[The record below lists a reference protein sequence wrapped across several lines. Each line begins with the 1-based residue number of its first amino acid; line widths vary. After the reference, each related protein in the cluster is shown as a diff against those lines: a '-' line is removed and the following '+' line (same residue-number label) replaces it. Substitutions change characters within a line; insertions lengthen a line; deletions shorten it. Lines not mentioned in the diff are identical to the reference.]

1 MKVLIAGDFASTG
14 RVKSQIDEGNYT
26 CFENIKPVIKSVD
39 YAIVNFE
46 CPVLTR
52 EAEPIKKSG
61 PNLFC
66 SYRAVECLVE
76 AGFKCV
82 TLANNHFRDFGQI
95 GVEDSISAFKK
106 YGLDYVGGGIDLME
120 AERVLYKDVAGSTIA
135 IVNICEN
142 EWSIASEDYGGSAS
156 LNPVRNF
163 YVLQEAK
170 QRADFV
176 IVIVHGGVEHYQYP
190 TSRMVDTY
198 RFFIDAGA
206 DAVINHHQ
214 HCFSGYEVYHD
225 KPIFYGLGNFCF
237 DSLTKRDSKWND
249 GYMVILKM
257 FNSSVQFDIIPYCQC
272 GESPTVDFMD
282 AIKLNKFNEK
292 LKQINMIVSDPQ
304 AIELQL
310 NSYIDKHNSSYMFSL
325 EPIRNKYFR
334 KLQRIGLLPRLMKDL
349 TLRSWYDRMKCE
361 SHRDVICQVM
371 KRNIENSEPQL

>member
-26 CFENIKPVIKSVD
+26 CFENIKHVIKSVD

-106 YGLDYVGGGIDLME
+106 YGLDYVGGGIDLIE
-120 AERVLYKDVAGSTIA
+120 AERVLYKDVDGSIIA

-176 IVIVHGGVEHYQYP
+176 IVIVHGGIEHYQYP

-225 KPIFYGLGNFCF
+225 KPIFYGVGNFCF
-237 DSLTKRDSKWND
+237 DSITNKDKRWNE
-249 GYMVILKM
+249 GYMILLNM
-257 FNSSVQFDIIPYCQC
+257 HGTSIQFEIVPYCQC
-272 GESPTVDFMD
+272 GINPSVELYGVDDFEKFTEKINYINGVISD
-282 AIKLNKFNEK
+282 PKAIKME
-292 LKQINMIVSDPQ
+292 
-304 AIELQL
+304 L
-310 NSYIDKHNSSYMFSL
+310 NSYVDKHSSSYMYSL

-334 KLQRIGLLPRLMKDL
+334 KLQRMGLLPRLMKDM
-349 TLRSWYDRMKCE
+349 TLRTWFDRMNCE

-371 KRNIENSEPQL
+371 KRFIENSDTQE